1 MESSLRAQSVDATDR
16 LHRLQHRDLDAECRR
31 GLDDGHA
38 RHCIGGV
45 VQLARERRRRDL
57 SGDAGTLRLKLATP
71 RDADTTHSNHW
82 PEPPLLVESTPS
94 GSRGGEQSLG
104 FLSAWRRSETDS
116 LDCRAEVGI
125 WIGL

>member
-57 SGDAGTLRLKLATP
+57 CGMLEPCASNLRRLAMPIP
-71 RDADTTHSNHW
+71 RIRITGRSLRCWWKAPRADR
-82 PEPPLLVESTPS
+82 EVESKAWAFYQP
-94 GSRGGEQSLG
+94 GG
-104 FLSAWRRSETDS
+104 
-116 LDCRAEVGI
+116 
-125 WIGL
+125 